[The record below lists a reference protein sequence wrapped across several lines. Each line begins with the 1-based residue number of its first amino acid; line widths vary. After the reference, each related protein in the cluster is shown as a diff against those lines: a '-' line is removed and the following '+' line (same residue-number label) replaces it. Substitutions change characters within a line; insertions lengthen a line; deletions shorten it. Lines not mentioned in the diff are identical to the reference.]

1 MYPHLRQTFYNAVK
15 ETCSE
20 GSLLGGAL
28 KRRYQLYNAYYAYW
42 LLFSVR
48 LLVSVYLLNS
58 SEGSKDQGCQKHV
71 WYLSADI
78 SMATWSRVTNADA
91 TFAFIFALCCTFP
104 ITVHRLVYHHPDGF
118 IWTQVYDIFVRNVD
132 QFAANNGQ
140 LRIQLTAG
148 ELFRRPIWCLVEALR
163 KVVQRVK
170 GDRVTFSPA
179 DKMAF
184 FPNTAPKVRCWILFI
199 GWVYEAVN
207 RLVYSGNHFYESFV
221 RRLCLLFVSEIL
233 MDALTK
239 KGDFEALLSG
249 GHYLLLL
256 LNAMDF
262 AFYHLCFVVFFQLA
276 MHNLHITY
284 SFILLACFEYRHLNR
299 CLRSAIMTILS
310 SSSSANHPQAIT
322 SNHQHQLFRSLLDFR
337 RQHTRLTTF
346 ILYTNERILSPHFI
360 AFLVTTFLASSYVI
374 VLLTFH
380 EVNPNYRTVFVLFLV
395 AQGIGFA
402 TTTSSF
408 IPVNRMMLSSN
419 RLLFAIMGRLG
430 AHSLRTSL
438 TPPEGAAGG
447 DRGRKSSKWSAA
459 LLNSSSSSSSTPQ
472 SSLSLVQ
479 ASVFREKW
487 KLASYYELIYRS
499 EKPLAISIGLYGPLT
514 SSSFLQVTVFDHI
527 LFY

>member
-1 MYPHLRQTFYNAVK
+1 MYPHLRQTFYSVVR

-20 GSLLGGAL
+20 GTLPSGAL

-58 SEGSKDQGCQKHV
+58 SEGSNDQGCQKHV

-104 ITVHRLVYHHPDGF
+104 IT
-118 IWTQVYDIFVRNVD
+118 VYDIFVRNVD

-184 FPNTAPKVRCWILFI
+184 FPNTSPKVRCWILFI

-207 RLVYSGNHFYESFV
+207 RLVYS
-221 RRLCLLFVSEIL
+221 EIL

-239 KGDFEALLSG
+239 KGDFQALASG

-256 LNAMDF
+256 INGLDF
-262 AFYHLCFVVFFQLA
+262 VA

-284 SFILLACFEYRHLNR
+284 TVILLSSFEYRHLNR
-299 CLRSAIMTILS
+299 CLRSVIMTILS
-310 SSSSANHPQAIT
+310 SSSSANYHQAIT
-322 SNHQHQLFRSLLDFR
+322 SNHQHQIFSSLLDFR

-346 ILYTNERILSPHFI
+346 ILYTNDRILSPHFI

-380 EVNPNYRTVFVLFLV
+380 EVNPNYRTVFILFLV

-514 SSSFLQVTVFDHI
+514 SSSFLQIIAMFLAYFLTFASTYRHELMAKEFGAEI
-527 LFY
+527 E